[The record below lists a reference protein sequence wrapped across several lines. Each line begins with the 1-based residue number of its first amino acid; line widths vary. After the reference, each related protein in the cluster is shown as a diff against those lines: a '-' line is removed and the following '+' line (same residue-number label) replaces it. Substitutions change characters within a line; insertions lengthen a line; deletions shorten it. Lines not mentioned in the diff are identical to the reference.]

1 MTGVAQI
8 VTGGA
13 MPQIEIDPAA
23 LMRFDNTQFASIWRA
38 MKPAQR
44 DGLPDDVRAQG
55 YERFRKLTAY
65 IDTGI
70 SRLEREQERRDGNPS
85 GIAYRCVADIEA
97 QPIRWLWP
105 GRIPRGKVSMI
116 VGHAGLGKSQ
126 ATDSLAAIAST
137 GGTWPVDRTQCER
150 GNVIILSAED
160 DAADTTRPRL
170 EAAGADLSRVYVLDA
185 VREETEGGETRER
198 TFNLATD
205 VTRLGALFAKLQDV
219 ALLVIDPVSAYLGNT
234 DSHKNADVRSMLAPL
249 AELAARHG
257 VAVVCVSH
265 LNKNSGTEALLRVQG
280 SIAFGAAARAVWG
293 VARDKGNPARRL
305 FLPLKNN
312 LGADESGLAFAVEGF
327 VLHSGIETSRVV
339 WEGVP
344 VTVTA
349 EEAFAPDMDR
359 EERSAVDDAQ
369 SFLASVL
376 ADGPM
381 QAKRVYAEGRE
392 AGYSERTLRRAQKA
406 LGIEAV
412 KEGMREGWQWRLS
425 PKMAKTT
432 EDGHTKGVDAFG
444 NPGHLREPSRDASD
458 VVEVE
463 V

>member
-1 MTGVAQI
+1 MNAPDLL
-8 VTGGA
+8 GA
-13 MPQIEIDPAA
+13 D
-23 LMRFDNTQFASIWRA
+23 DASFGARWRA
-38 MKPAQR
+38 MTNDERAA
-44 DGLPDDVRAQG
+44 LPDGELTACYDR
-55 YERFRKLTAY
+55 YRKLTAY
-65 IDTGI
+65 IDAGI
-70 SRLEREQERRDGNPS
+70 VRLEREQERKERAVALDAGAACS
-85 GIAYRCVADIEA
+85 IAYRCVADIEA
-97 QPIRWLWP
+97 QPVRWLWP
-105 GRIPRGKVSMI
+105 GRIPRGKVSLI

-137 GGTWPVDRTQCER
+137 GGTWPVDRSRCER
-150 GNVIILSAED
+150 GSVIILSAED

-185 VREETEGGETRER
+185 VREETQGGEIRAR

-205 VTRLGALFAKLQDV
+205 ITNLGALFAKLQDV
-219 ALLVIDPVSAYLGNT
+219 ALLVIDPVSAYLGNI

-305 FLPLKNN
+305 FLPLKLN

-327 VLHSGIETSRVV
+327 ALHSGIETSRVV
-339 WEGVP
+339 WEGAP

-359 EERSAVDDAQ
+359 EDRTAVEEAKE
-369 SFLASVL
+369 FLADLL
-376 ADGPM
+376 AMGPVSS
-381 QAKRVYAEGRE
+381 KRIYADARE
-392 AGYSERTLRRAQKA
+392 AGHSERTIRRAQKA
-406 LGIEAV
+406 LGIEA
-412 KEGMREGWQWRLS
+412 KKDGTGPWLWELPQ
-425 PKMAKTT
+425 KMAKTA
-432 EDGHTKGVDAFG
+432 EDGHTKSVDAFG

-463 V
+463 I